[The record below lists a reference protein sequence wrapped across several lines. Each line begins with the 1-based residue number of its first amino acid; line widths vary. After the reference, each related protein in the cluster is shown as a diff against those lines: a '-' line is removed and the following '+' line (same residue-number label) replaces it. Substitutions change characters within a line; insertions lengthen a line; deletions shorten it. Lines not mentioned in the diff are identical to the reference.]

1 MVEKSWK
8 IENIEAFEPEIM
20 LPLDENP
27 TKVLFVGA
35 SEFEYGGFK
44 GDLSSWESMGKWIGS
59 LNSGKDVLTPQLKAK
74 VNELV
79 SGLETTEEKTKA
91 IYEYLQKNT
100 RYVSIQ
106 LGIGGFMPFEALTVE
121 KYGYGDCKA
130 LSNFMGAMLKEAGIK
145 SILAL
150 RGDPTGG
157 PSATWTPTPGGFNHA
172 DELVQLADEFG
183 GFTIGVAAFPDGH
196 PASNGDFDKDVD
208 VLIRKEELGATFAT
222 TQFFFEVKQYTKL
235 VEALAA
241 RGSKL
246 VIIPGILPVTNVKLL
261 HRMAEL
267 GGTPIPHHIADAF
280 AKVEN
285 DPHAVRALGVE
296 IATSLCKDLLA
307 AGAPGLH
314 FYTMNSST
322 ATQEIYRKLND
333 AQ

>member
-1 MVEKSWK
+1 VVLRTSYS
-8 IENIEAFEPEIM
+8 FEFFP
-20 LPLDENP
+20 P
-27 TKVLFVGA
+27 
-35 SEFEYGGFK
+35 
-44 GDLSSWESMGKWIGS
+44 
-59 LNSGKDVLTPQLKAK
+59 KDVEGEDRLWAAIEGLKSIAPDFVSVTYGAGGSTRDRSIRIAQEITKRTGISTVAHLTC
-74 VNELV
+74 VGSTRDELI
-79 SGLETTEEKTKA
+79 A
-91 IYEYLQKNT
+91 ILHSY
-100 RYVSIQ
+100 
-106 LGIGGFMPFEALTVE
+106 
-121 KYGYGDCKA
+121 
-130 LSNFMGAMLKEAGIK
+130 KEAGIT

-157 PSATWTPTPGGFNHA
+157 PSAPWTPTSGGFNHA

-196 PASNGDFDKDVD
+196 PASKGDFTKDVD

-222 TQFFFEVKQYTKL
+222 TQFFFEAKQYTRL
-235 VEALAA
+235 VDALAA

-267 GGTPIPHHIADAF
+267 GGTPIPSHIVNAF

-285 DPHAVRALGVE
+285 DPHAVRELGVE
-296 IATSLCKDLLA
+296 IATSLCEELLA

-322 ATQEIYRKLND
+322 ATQEIYRKLNHVK
-333 AQ
+333 